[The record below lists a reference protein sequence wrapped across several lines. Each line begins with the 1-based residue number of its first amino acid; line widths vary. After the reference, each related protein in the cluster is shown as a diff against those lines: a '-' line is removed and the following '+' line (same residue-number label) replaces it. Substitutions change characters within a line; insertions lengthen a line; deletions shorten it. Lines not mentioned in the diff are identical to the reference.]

1 MKAERTSL
9 LEELSNLKADGSC
22 PGSGPDESCTKSG
35 PAVSGAASLASP
47 TQGLLH
53 VEVSSLTDGCYALHG
68 PGRGNVAHVDSVL
81 AQIEVRESR
90 C

>member
-9 LEELSNLKADGSC
+9 LEELSNLKTDGSC
-22 PGSGPDESCTKSG
+22 PGSVPDESCMTSG
-35 PAVSGAASLASP
+35 PAVSGAGSASP
-47 TQGLLH
+47 MQGLIH
-53 VEVSSLTDGCYALHG
+53 VGISSLTDGCYALHG